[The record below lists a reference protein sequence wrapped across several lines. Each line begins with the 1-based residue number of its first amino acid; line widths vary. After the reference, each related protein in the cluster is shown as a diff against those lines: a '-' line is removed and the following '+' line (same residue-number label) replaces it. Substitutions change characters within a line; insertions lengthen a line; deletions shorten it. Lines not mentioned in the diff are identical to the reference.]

1 LPSLFACDPIRM
13 SPTGSVTE
21 DDVSRCWMKSRT
33 VAIFWGEHE
42 RGVGPPT
49 GEHHPQAVVHA
60 ILAALSVAG
69 REAEVHRVKLL
80 VEPS

>member
-1 LPSLFACDPIRM
+1 VLDEIANGRD
-13 SPTGSVTE
+13 
-21 DDVSRCWMKSRT
+21 
-33 VAIFWGEHE
+33 FWGEHE

-69 REAEVHRVKLL
+69 READVHRVKLL